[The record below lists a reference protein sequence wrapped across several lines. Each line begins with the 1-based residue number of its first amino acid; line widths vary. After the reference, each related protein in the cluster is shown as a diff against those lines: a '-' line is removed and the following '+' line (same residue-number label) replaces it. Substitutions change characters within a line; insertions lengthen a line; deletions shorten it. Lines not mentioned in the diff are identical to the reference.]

1 MSKKRAHAPDKR
13 TSRSRPKCK
22 CSWSFAERIANF
34 SKADPLSGCHIWQGA
49 LRRGYGCLRCKSR
62 WWSAH
67 RLAWELKYGPIPDGM
82 ILRHRCNVKSC
93 VNPDHL
99 VFGTGTENAAD
110 LKAVHLRFADAR
122 AATARAVRGSNSD
135 ARPIRIFYDGV
146 ELAGDVTI
154 RIVDGEP

>member
-1 MSKKRAHAPDKR
+1 MSKKRAHTPDDR

-22 CSWSFAERIANF
+22 CGWSFAECIAHF

-49 LRRGYGCLRCKSR
+49 LRRRYGCLRCKNR

-67 RLAWELKYGPIPDGM
+67 RLALELKYGPIPDGM

-99 VFGTGTENAAD
+99 VFGMVAENAAD
-110 LKAVHLRFADAR
+110 LKV
-122 AATARAVRGSNSD
+122 
-135 ARPIRIFYDGV
+135 
-146 ELAGDVTI
+146 
-154 RIVDGEP
+154 